1 MDNLPGVI
9 LGAYVG
15 MRTVNN
21 DICFQS
27 SKRYLLEK
35 TLVLFL
41 TSEKCKALLH
51 NFNKT
56 SGYGP

>member
-27 SKRYLLEK
+27 SKRYLLDK

-41 TSEKCKALLH
+41 TSEKCNLVMLY
-51 NFNKT
+51 FII
-56 SGYGP
+56 SM